1 MSSSTHNSIE
11 SSDGDDSIVS
21 SSSTYSLQ
29 INSSDSDDE
38 STTISLDD
46 DDDLSLGFP
55 IGHITTLAELNEL
68 QSQNLN
74 DKLSITSTDQS
85 TINPSIL
92 PSYFFC
98 PLSQRIMIDPVM
110 IVPTGN
116 TYERRA
122 LLRYFIICYP
132 NYHDPYDINKK
143 PLHIY
148 KDLKEDTLVK
158 GSIDKAR
165 KDAWVRYVLNYEEE
179 SGENANNV
187 AISDTRE
194 IIPDEVEEY
203 STQIQH
209 SEDSSKESSD
219 NEDIPK
225 SQSPLADDQSQT
237 TSYNKFISYM
247 NSSTDINT
255 TTDTTTARTSES
267 NHGWQVPLG
276 VHKVICSKG
285 LTVTT
290 DIHRRSNVV
299 KRKIIRKSLATSDTS
314 TTKEGT
320 KKMKIKRI
328 KKKKQFN
335 VKTTTSIITRDLIL
349 LPGTYVDILETCI
362 HGGRVRGRISFEEEV
377 LTEVDNELLLA
388 WEEEE
393 VRNQCRLDKQ
403 ENNNSPSKKKLSKA
417 ILSPLHHKSSK
428 DGHEKNLPFA
438 SELFDSI
445 PVQQMNKGQKN
456 KSSTSSTDQS
466 SSYLTTIKYN
476 GWITLSWA
484 ESVNDS
490 NEEDKGPLTQAIPLG
505 VYRFFVQG
513 HESTA
518 AVSGS
523 TVKQLPLYDASDSDQ
538 IIDFLVHNQCLEVVE
553 TQVKIR
559 KKTDGQDS
567 NSPESE
573 QVVRARCIIPVI
585 KSSLSAEDLATGN
598 IDSKPQQKFTSGWIT
613 LVGQG
618 EDTSVIPIPLGTY
631 TVTSDEP
638 LLSCDFGS
646 NVKST
651 HEPGSNF
658 EVVNTRIEFEDDT
671 RTMKCSSCGRE
682 GKYHTIAVRA
692 LIATGGYAT
701 ILLLPVGGVQGHD
714 IKLCVCGQLVQPL
727 SYAKPAPV

>member
-1 MSSSTHNSIE
+1 MSSTHNSIE
-11 SSDGDDSIVS
+11 SSDGDDSTVS
-21 SSSTYSLQ
+21 SSSTHSLQ
-29 INSSDSDDE
+29 INSSDDE
-38 STTISLDD
+38 LF

-55 IGHITTLAELNEL
+55 PGHITTLTELNEL
-68 QSQNLN
+68 QSKNLN
-74 DKLSITSTDQS
+74 DKLSISSTTDQS
-85 TINPSIL
+85 TINPSII

-98 PLSQRIMIDPVM
+98 PLSNRIMIDPVM

-132 NYHDPYDINKK
+132 NYHDPISKK
-143 PLHIY
+143 PLDIY
-148 KDLKEDTLVK
+148 KDIKDDTLVK

-165 KDAWVRYVLNYEEE
+165 KDAWVRYVLNFEEE

-194 IIPDEVEEY
+194 IIPDEGEEY

-247 NSSTDINT
+247 NSSTDNINNAST
-255 TTDTTTARTSES
+255 TVTTTARTSES

-335 VKTTTSIITRDLIL
+335 VKTTTSIITRDLVL
-349 LPGTYVDILETCI
+349 LPGTYVDVLETCI

-393 VRNQCRLDKQ
+393 VRNQCHLEKKDKSSQ
-403 ENNNSPSKKKLSKA
+403 SKKKLSKA
-417 ILSPLHHKSSK
+417 ILSPLHRKASR

-438 SELFDSI
+438 SELFDSV
-445 PVQQMNKGQKN
+445 PVQQMNEGQKN
-456 KSSTSSTDQS
+456 RSSISSTDQS
-466 SSYLTTIKYN
+466 SSSTTIKYN

-484 ESVNDS
+484 GNVNDS
-490 NEEDKGPLTQAIPLG
+490 NEEDKGLFTQPIPLG
-505 VYRFFVQG
+505 VYHIFVQG
-513 HESTA
+513 NESTA

-523 TVKQLPLYDASDSDQ
+523 TVKQLPLYEASDSDSN

-553 TQVKIR
+553 TQVMIR
-559 KKTDGQDS
+559 KKTEGQDS
-567 NSPESE
+567 NNSESE
-573 QVVRARCIIPVI
+573 QVVRARCMLPVI
-585 KSSLSAEDLATGN
+585 KSSLSAEDFAATGK

-618 EDTSVIPIPLGTY
+618 EDTSAVIPIPLGTY
-631 TVTSDEP
+631 NVTSDEP

-651 HEPGSNF
+651 HEPGSTF

-671 RTMKCSSCGRE
+671 RTMKCSCGRE

-692 LIATGGYAT
+692 LIATGGYVT
-701 ILLLPVGGVQGHD
+701 ILVSPVGGVQGHD
-714 IKLCVCGQLVQPL
+714 IKLCVCGQSVQSL